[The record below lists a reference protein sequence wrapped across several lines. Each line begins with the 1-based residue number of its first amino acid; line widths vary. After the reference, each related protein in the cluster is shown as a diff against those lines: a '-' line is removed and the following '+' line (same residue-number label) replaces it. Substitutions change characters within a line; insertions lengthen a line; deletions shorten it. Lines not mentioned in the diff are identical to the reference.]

1 MKEFID
7 YLERKIE
14 GCDSLGGMEREKAV
28 YQSVLKDY
36 RKQFAISG
44 VGSSMVKLCGNTTN
58 KEYAGFTDQIIAI
71 NKNGQ
76 TIVLEPEDLKKLEQV
91 VGGKFRR

>member
-1 MKEFID
+1 MNWDKINLEMEQNKALFIGD
-7 YLERKIE
+7 
-14 GCDSLGGMEREKAV
+14 
-28 YQSVLKDY
+28 
-36 RKQFAISG
+36 
-44 VGSSMVKLCGNTTN
+44 VGSSIVKLCGNTTN

-71 NKNGQ
+71 SKNGQ

>member
-1 MKEFID
+1 MTKE
-7 YLERKIE
+7 ERYPELNAKKQ
-14 GCDSLGGMEREKAV
+14 CDIHV
-28 YQSVLKDY
+28 
-36 RKQFAISG
+36 

-71 NKNGQ
+71 SKGGQ
-76 TIVLEPEDLKKLEQV
+76 TIVLEPEDLKKLELL